1 MSSSFPIGFLSYC
14 HQGRLAERVYMVYNG
29 IWRYNIKL
37 TLMSVLVSIY
47 LGALPLLLGDGLRHE
62 MVSQAEVGKPCGV
75 SGCCC

>member
-1 MSSSFPIGFLSYC
+1 
-14 HQGRLAERVYMVYNG
+14 MVYNG

-62 MVSQAEVGKPCGV
+62 MVSQAEVGKPCEV